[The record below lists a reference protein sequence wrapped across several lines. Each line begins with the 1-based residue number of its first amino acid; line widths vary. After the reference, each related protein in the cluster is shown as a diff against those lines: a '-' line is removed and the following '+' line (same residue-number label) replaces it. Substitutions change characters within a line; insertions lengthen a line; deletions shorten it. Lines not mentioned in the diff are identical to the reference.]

1 MADHTQAGVSHVC
14 SRFHRAIEL
23 IGSRWTGAI
32 LRTLLQGRTR
42 YASIKAAI
50 PDITDRML
58 SERLRSLE
66 AEALVIRSVIP
77 DTPVRVE
84 YELTKKGREL
94 QDALIEIGNWAER
107 WIPLEEPA
115 APPNEASAK
124 TSAPRRRAKAGSGN

>member
-1 MADHTQAGVSHVC
+1 M
-14 SRFHRAIEL
+14 
-23 IGSRWTGAI
+23 
-32 LRTLLQGRTR
+32 RTLLQGRTR

-66 AEALVIRSVIP
+66 AEDLVIRSVIP

-84 YELTKKGREL
+84 YELTRKGREL

-107 WIPLEEPA
+107 WIPLEESATTPA
-115 APPNEASAK
+115 TPALKPSI
-124 TSAPRRRAKAGSGN
+124 SRRRAKAGSGN